1 MLSDRLSKEIIQLGS
16 LVEANRDIPN
26 KDIKKGDR
34 GLVIGINNIDS
45 EDYLDIELED
55 QRIAYCSSEN
65 YWNKVK
71 T

>member
-26 KDIKKGDR
+26 KDIKKGDQ